1 MGEDHC
7 KVPGQRRQI
16 LFWIR
21 GHPFGMDFPPPMF
34 KCLLLV
40 LKMICR
46 YSSAGEDE
54 EPIDTINLIDPQ
66 KTKVWGSWRE
76 QEKIFK

>member
-1 MGEDHC
+1 
-7 KVPGQRRQI
+7 
-16 LFWIR
+16 
-21 GHPFGMDFPPPMF
+21 MDFPPPMF

-46 YSSAGEDE
+46 YSSAGE
-54 EPIDTINLIDPQ
+54 EPIDTINLIDPE